1 MNVHGATAVTL
12 HERDLGFL
20 PRTKKKKSEC
30 KFQVLCSLEVKKER
44 SAGYKTL
51 CEALCVVKRDL
62 PAEKT
67 KCTHCLSQVQC
78 SGVAAP
84 YNMQSAFHDSH
95 LENESMKYHLHYPT
109 RKRDNNLPNRN
120 QFLKVCVEIQFIF
133 FNAADGNTPNLHF
146 IFSPLH
152 FKNSL

>member
-1 MNVHGATAVTL
+1 M
-12 HERDLGFL
+12 
-20 PRTKKKKSEC
+20 
-30 KFQVLCSLEVKKER
+30 
-44 SAGYKTL
+44 
-51 CEALCVVKRDL
+51 
-62 PAEKT
+62 
-67 KCTHCLSQVQC
+67 
-78 SGVAAP
+78 AAP

-146 IFSPLH
+146 IFFPSAFQKFTLDSLLFPSRSDRLTYFLQFLH
-152 FKNSL
+152 FLMHKYNRAALRLCESFPKLCVGGPVFVRTSQPSSIQHS